1 MRQRCLWFNLIEN
14 VIFDL
19 FIFISAIYDLKWNL
33 FALARTFYFAFG
45 SFMGL
50 LSRLWGLGFNFILSC
65 WEAYCIVFRLHSL
78 VLVSFILLKWFLASH
93 FFYHHALTL
102 WPLFCLFDSRFRIN
116 LILWSTESNCAARNN
131 SLCSS
136 RVVQMQLSL
145 GTLLCNQRHTG
156 HIRVRWFWG
165 AKLFFKLPVL
175 LCLVAAAE
183 QSVKNLR

>member
-1 MRQRCLWFNLIEN
+1 MRRKWPAQIA
-14 VIFDL
+14 
-19 FIFISAIYDLKWNL
+19 ISIVHW
-33 FALARTFYFAFG
+33 RFG
-45 SFMGL
+45 CF
-50 LSRLWGLGFNFILSC
+50 SRLSWRSWLELSGELGDLSQKSLNQSKLP
-65 WEAYCIVFRLHSL
+65 ALRDGSNLAVFCLYLQNSQSDEL
-78 VLVSFILLKWFLASH
+78 SILLKWFLASH

-116 LILWSTESNCAARNN
+116 LILWSTESNCAARND

-136 RVVQMQLSL
+136 RVVQILLSL

-175 LCLVAAAE
+175 LRRMAAAE